1 VSSLERRVSYRGFF
15 ESTVIQEDILPVT
28 SGGSTLKSLKG
39 KGREETEGLESPLL
53 LEDKDADS
61 K

>member
-1 VSSLERRVSYRGFF
+1 MSYRGFF